1 MKKTPGTAPVQA
13 RSRGIR
19 ETPAVRQQSIIDATM
34 RCIARY
40 SFSETTI
47 DRICAEAKVSRG
59 LINHHF
65 NGISG
70 LLIEVYEA
78 MTQSM
83 LAAGRE
89 TLSVEGTAEDRL
101 AAVID
106 TMFRPPMFSK
116 SSLRAWLALWG
127 EVATNPRLK
136 ASHRKSYDAY
146 RNAIGDALAGIAQ
159 GRKVKIDGEAL
170 AMTVIALI
178 DGLWIEWC
186 LDSSVVNRDSAR
198 AAVYDL
204 LEARL
209 GALKR

>member
-1 MKKTPGTAPVQA
+1 MTSAVAKKPRFA
-13 RSRGIR
+13 RVEADLR
-19 ETPAVRQQSIIDATM
+19 RQMLIDAAI
-34 RCIARY
+34 RCLAEGGIAA
-40 SFSETTI
+40 FTI
-47 DRICAEAKVSRG
+47 DRISREAKVSRG

-65 NGISG
+65 EGISG

-89 TLSVEGTAEDRL
+89 TLSFEGTAEKRL

-106 TMFRPPMFSK
+106 TMFQPPMFSK

-127 EVATNPRLK
+127 EVATNPQLK

-146 RNAIGDALAGIAQ
+146 RKAIGDALGEIAQ
-159 GRKVKIDGEAL
+159 LRKMKIDGEAL

-209 GALKR
+209 GPLKR

>member
-1 MKKTPGTAPVQA
+1 MKSAVA
-13 RSRGIR
+13 RKPRFAR
-19 ETPAVRQQSIIDATM
+19 VEADLRRQMLIDAAI
-34 RCIARY
+34 RCLAEGGIAA
-40 SFSETTI
+40 FTI
-47 DRICAEAKVSRG
+47 DRISREAKVSRG

-65 NGISG
+65 EGISG

-89 TLSVEGTAEDRL
+89 TLSFEGTAEKRL

-106 TMFRPPMFSK
+106 TMFQPPMFSK

-127 EVATNPRLK
+127 EVATNPQLK

-146 RNAIGDALAGIAQ
+146 RKAIGDALAEIAQ
-159 GRKVKIDGEAL
+159 GRKLKIDGEAL

-209 GALKR
+209 GPLKR

>member
-1 MKKTPGTAPVQA
+1 MKSAAA
-13 RSRGIR
+13 RTKPRFAR
-19 ETPAVRQQSIIDATM
+19 VEADLRRQMLIDAAI
-34 RCIARY
+34 RCLAEGGIAA
-40 SFSETTI
+40 FTV
-47 DRICAEAKVSRG
+47 DRISREANVSRG

-65 NGISG
+65 DGIAG

-89 TLSVEGTAEDRL
+89 TLFFEGNAEERL
-101 AAVID
+101 ASVID

-146 RNAIGDALAGIAQ
+146 RKAIGDALREIAGA
-159 GRKVKIDGEAL
+159 RRLKVDGEAL
-170 AMTVIALI
+170 ATTVIALI

-186 LDSSVVNRDSAR
+186 LDSSVVSRDTAR
-198 AAVYDL
+198 AAVYDVI
-204 LEARL
+204 EARL
-209 GALKR
+209 GSLKR

>member
-1 MKKTPGTAPVQA
+1 MPTAA
-13 RSRGIR
+13 RPKPRFAR
-19 ETPAVRQQSIIDATM
+19 VEADLRRQMLIDAAI
-34 RCIARY
+34 RCLAEGGIAA
-40 SFSETTI
+40 FTV
-47 DRICAEAKVSRG
+47 DRISREANVSRG

-65 NGISG
+65 NGIGG

-83 LAAGRE
+83 MVAGRE
-89 TLSVEGTAEDRL
+89 TLFFEGTAEERL
-101 AAVID
+101 AQVIE

-146 RNAIGDALAGIAQ
+146 RKAIGDALSEIAQ
-159 GRKVKIDGEAL
+159 ARKVEADGEAL

-186 LDSSVVNRDSAR
+186 LDSSVVNRDTAR
-198 AAVYDL
+198 AAVYDV

-209 GALKR
+209 GGLKR

>member
-1 MKKTPGTAPVQA
+1 MPTAVQKSKPRFA
-13 RSRGIR
+13 RVEADLR
-19 ETPAVRQQSIIDATM
+19 RQMLIDAAI
-34 RCIARY
+34 RCLAEGGIAA
-40 SFSETTI
+40 FTV
-47 DRICAEAKVSRG
+47 DRISREAKVSRG

-65 NGISG
+65 DGISG
-70 LLIEVYEA
+70 LLIAVYEA

-89 TLSVEGTAEDRL
+89 TLEFEGSAEERL
-101 AAVID
+101 AQVIE
-106 TMFRPPMFSK
+106 TMFLPPMFAK

-146 RNAIGDALAGIAQ
+146 RKAIGDALAEIATA
-159 GRKVKIDGEAL
+159 RRIRADGEAL

-186 LDSSVVNRDSAR
+186 LDSSVVNRETAR
-198 AAVYDL
+198 AAVYDV

-209 GALKR
+209 GALAR

>member
-1 MKKTPGTAPVQA
+1 MPTAVQKSKP
-13 RSRGIR
+13 RF
-19 ETPAVRQQSIIDATM
+19 VRVDADLRRQMLIDAAI
-34 RCIARY
+34 RCLAEGGIAA
-40 SFSETTI
+40 FTV
-47 DRICAEAKVSRG
+47 DRISREAKVSRG

-65 NGISG
+65 DGISG

-89 TLSVEGTAEDRL
+89 TLSFEGTAEQRL
-101 AAVID
+101 AQVIE
-106 TMFRPPMFSK
+106 TMFKPPMFSK

-146 RNAIGDALAGIAQ
+146 RNAIGDALAGIAVA
-159 GRKVKIDGEAL
+159 RDISIDGEAL

-178 DGLWIEWC
+178 DGLWVEWC

-198 AAVYDL
+198 AAVYDV

-209 GALKR
+209 GPLAR

>member
-1 MKKTPGTAPVQA
+1 MPAAVEKSKPRFA
-13 RSRGIR
+13 RVEADLR
-19 ETPAVRQQSIIDATM
+19 RQMLIDAAI
-34 RCIARY
+34 RCLAEGGIAA
-40 SFSETTI
+40 FTV
-47 DRICAEAKVSRG
+47 DRISREAKVSRG

-65 NGISG
+65 NGISD

-83 LAAGRE
+83 LSAGRE
-89 TLSVEGTAEDRL
+89 TLFFAGTAEERL
-101 AAVID
+101 AQVIE
-106 TMFRPPMFSK
+106 TMFRPPMFAK

-146 RNAIGDALAGIAQ
+146 RKAIGDSLREIAQ
-159 GRKVKIDGEAL
+159 GRKVKADGEAL

-198 AAVYDL
+198 AAVYDV

-209 GALKR
+209 GPLAR

>member
-1 MKKTPGTAPVQA
+1 MKSAAQKTKPRFA
-13 RSRGIR
+13 RVEADLR
-19 ETPAVRQQSIIDATM
+19 RQMLIDAAI
-34 RCIARY
+34 RCLAEGGIAA
-40 SFSETTI
+40 FTV
-47 DRICAEAKVSRG
+47 DRISREANVSRG

-65 NGISG
+65 DGIAG

-89 TLSVEGTAEDRL
+89 TLFFEGSAEKRL

-146 RNAIGDALAGIAQ
+146 RKAIGDALAEIAKA
-159 GRKVKIDGEAL
+159 RKVKVDSEAL
-170 AMTVIALI
+170 AMTTIALI

-186 LDSSVVNRDSAR
+186 LDSSVVNRDTAR
-198 AAVYDL
+198 GAVYDL

-209 GALKR
+209 GPLKR

>member
-1 MKKTPGTAPVQA
+1 MPTAVQKSKP
-13 RSRGIR
+13 RF
-19 ETPAVRQQSIIDATM
+19 VRVEADLRRQMLIDAAI
-34 RCIARY
+34 RCLAEGGIAA
-40 SFSETTI
+40 FTV
-47 DRICAEAKVSRG
+47 DRISREAKVSRG

-65 NGISG
+65 DGISG

-89 TLSVEGTAEDRL
+89 TLSFEGTAEQRL
-101 AAVID
+101 AQVIE
-106 TMFRPPMFSK
+106 TMFKPPMFSK

-146 RNAIGDALAGIAQ
+146 RNAIGDALAGIAAA
-159 GRKVKIDGEAL
+159 RDISIDGEAL

-178 DGLWIEWC
+178 DGLWVEWC

-198 AAVYDL
+198 AAVYDV

-209 GALKR
+209 GPLAR

>member
-1 MKKTPGTAPVQA
+1 MPTAVQKKP
-13 RSRGIR
+13 RYSRVEADLR
-19 ETPAVRQQSIIDATM
+19 RQMLIDAAI
-34 RCIARY
+34 RCLAEGGIAAFTVERIAR
-40 SFSETTI
+40 
-47 DRICAEAKVSRG
+47 EAKVSRG

-65 NGISG
+65 DGMSD
-70 LLIEVYEA
+70 LMIEAYEA

-83 LAAGRE
+83 IAAARE
-89 TLSVEGTAEDRL
+89 TLFFEGSAEERL
-101 AAVID
+101 KAVIE

-146 RNAIGDALAGIAQ
+146 RKAAGDALTEIAEA
-159 GRKVKIDGEAL
+159 RKVKIDSEAL
-170 AMTVIALI
+170 AMAVIALI

-209 GALKR
+209 GPLKR

>member
-1 MKKTPGTAPVQA
+1 MKSAASKSKPRFA
-13 RSRGIR
+13 RVEADLR
-19 ETPAVRQQSIIDATM
+19 RQMLIDAAI
-34 RCIARY
+34 RCLAEGGIAA
-40 SFSETTI
+40 FTV
-47 DRICAEAKVSRG
+47 DRISREANVSRG

-65 NGISG
+65 DGISG

-83 LAAGRE
+83 LAAGHE
-89 TLSVEGTAEDRL
+89 TLFFEGNAEERL
-101 AAVID
+101 AAIID

-146 RNAIGDALAGIAQ
+146 RKAIGDAIGEIAIARKLKVGI
-159 GRKVKIDGEAL
+159 EAL

-186 LDSSVVNRDSAR
+186 LDSSVVDRDTAR
-198 AAVYDL
+198 AAVYDV

-209 GALKR
+209 GSLKR

>member
-1 MKKTPGTAPVQA
+1 MTSAAA
-13 RSRGIR
+13 RKPRFAR
-19 ETPAVRQQSIIDATM
+19 VEADLRRQMLIDAAIS
-34 RCIARY
+34 CLAEGGIAA
-40 SFSETTI
+40 FTV
-47 DRICAEAKVSRG
+47 DRISREANVSRG

-65 NGISG
+65 DGIAG

-89 TLSVEGTAEDRL
+89 TLSFEGSAEERL

-127 EVATNPRLK
+127 EVATNPKLK

-146 RNAIGDALAGIAQ
+146 RKAIGDALAEIAK
-159 GRKVKIDGEAL
+159 GRKVKLDGEAL

-186 LDSSVVNRDSAR
+186 LDSSVVSRDSAR
-198 AAVYDL
+198 AAVFDL

-209 GALKR
+209 GPLKR

>member
-1 MKKTPGTAPVQA
+1 MKSAAA
-13 RSRGIR
+13 RTKPRFAR
-19 ETPAVRQQSIIDATM
+19 VEADLRRQMLIDAAI
-34 RCIARY
+34 RCLAEGGIAA
-40 SFSETTI
+40 FTV
-47 DRICAEAKVSRG
+47 DRISREANVSRG

-65 NGISG
+65 DGIAG

-89 TLSVEGTAEDRL
+89 TLFFEGNAEERL
-101 AAVID
+101 ASVID

-146 RNAIGDALAGIAQ
+146 RKAIGDALREIAGA
-159 GRKVKIDGEAL
+159 RRLKVDGEAL

-186 LDSSVVNRDSAR
+186 LDSSVVSRDTAR
-198 AAVYDL
+198 AAVYDVI
-204 LEARL
+204 EARL
-209 GALKR
+209 GSLKR

>member
-1 MKKTPGTAPVQA
+1 MTKTAAAKAKPRFA
-13 RSRGIR
+13 RVDADLR
-19 ETPAVRQQSIIDATM
+19 RQMLIDAAI
-34 RCIARY
+34 RCLAEGGIAA
-40 SFSETTI
+40 FTV
-47 DRICAEAKVSRG
+47 DRISREANVSRG

-65 NGISG
+65 DGISG

-89 TLSVEGTAEDRL
+89 TLFFEGGPEERL
-101 AAVID
+101 TAVID
-106 TMFRPPMFSK
+106 TMFRPPMFAK

-146 RNAIGDALAGIAQ
+146 RRAIGDALNEIAKA
-159 GRKVKIDGEAL
+159 RKVKLDGEAL

-186 LDSSVVNRDSAR
+186 LDSSVVDRDTAR
-198 AAVYDL
+198 AAVYAV

-209 GALKR
+209 GVLSR

>member
-1 MKKTPGTAPVQA
+1 MTKAAVA
-13 RSRGIR
+13 RNKPRFAR
-19 ETPAVRQQSIIDATM
+19 VEADLRRQMLIDAAI
-34 RCIARY
+34 RCLAAGGIAA
-40 SFSETTI
+40 FTV
-47 DRICAEAKVSRG
+47 DRISREANVSRG

-65 NGISG
+65 DGIAG

-89 TLSVEGTAEDRL
+89 TLFLEGGPEERL
-101 AAVID
+101 ATVID

-146 RNAIGDALAGIAQ
+146 RKAIGDALNEIAAS
-159 GRKVKIDGEAL
+159 RKLKADVEAL

-186 LDSSVVNRDSAR
+186 LNSSVVSRDSAR
-198 AAVYDL
+198 AAVYDV

-209 GALKR
+209 GTLER

>member
-1 MKKTPGTAPVQA
+1 MTTAA
-13 RSRGIR
+13 RRKPR
-19 ETPAVRQQSIIDATM
+19 FVRVEADLRRQMLIDAAI
-34 RCIARY
+34 RCLAEGGIAA
-40 SFSETTI
+40 FTV
-47 DRICAEAKVSRG
+47 DRISREAKVSRG

-65 NGISG
+65 DGIGG

-89 TLSVEGTAEDRL
+89 TLFFEGTAEDRL

-127 EVATNPRLK
+127 EVATNPKLK

-146 RNAIGDALAGIAQ
+146 RKAIGDALSEIAKT
-159 GRKVKIDGEAL
+159 RKVRLDSEAL

-186 LDSSVVNRDSAR
+186 LDSSVVNRDTAR
-198 AAVYDL
+198 AAVFDV

-209 GALKR
+209 GPLKR

>member
-1 MKKTPGTAPVQA
+1 MTKTAAA
-13 RSRGIR
+13 RNKPRFAR
-19 ETPAVRQQSIIDATM
+19 VEADLRRQMLIDAAI
-34 RCIARY
+34 RCLAEGGIAA
-40 SFSETTI
+40 FTV
-47 DRICAEAKVSRG
+47 DRISREANVSRG

-65 NGISG
+65 DGIGG

-89 TLSVEGTAEDRL
+89 TLFFEGSPEERL

-136 ASHRKSYDAY
+136 AAHRKSYDAY
-146 RNAIGDALAGIAQ
+146 RKAIGDALNEIAAT
-159 GRKVKIDGEAL
+159 RKIKADSEAL

-186 LDSSVVNRDSAR
+186 LDSSVVNRDTAR
-198 AAVYDL
+198 ASVYDV

-209 GALKR
+209 GKLGR

>member
-1 MKKTPGTAPVQA
+1 MSTAAQKSKPRFA
-13 RSRGIR
+13 RVEADLR
-19 ETPAVRQQSIIDATM
+19 RQMLIDAAI
-34 RCIARY
+34 RCLAEGGIAA
-40 SFSETTI
+40 FTV
-47 DRICAEAKVSRG
+47 DRISREANVSRG

-83 LAAGRE
+83 IAAGRE
-89 TLSVEGTAEDRL
+89 TLFFEGSAEERL
-101 AAVID
+101 AQVIE

-146 RNAIGDALAGIAQ
+146 RKAIGDALGEIAVA
-159 GRKVKIDGEAL
+159 RKIKTNGEAL

-186 LDSSVVNRDSAR
+186 LDSSVVNRDTAR
-198 AAVYDL
+198 AAVYDV

-209 GALKR
+209 GSLQR

>member
-1 MKKTPGTAPVQA
+1 MKSAAA
-13 RSRGIR
+13 RKPRFAR
-19 ETPAVRQQSIIDATM
+19 VEADLRRQMLIDAAI
-34 RCIARY
+34 RCLAEGGLAA
-40 SFSETTI
+40 FTV
-47 DRICAEAKVSRG
+47 DRISREAKVSRG

-89 TLSVEGTAEDRL
+89 TLSFEGTAEERL
-101 AAVID
+101 AAVIE
-106 TMFRPPMFSK
+106 TMFDPPMFSK

-146 RNAIGDALAGIAQ
+146 RKAIGDALAEIAQ
-159 GRKVKIDGEAL
+159 LRKVKIDGEAL

-209 GALKR
+209 GTLRR